1 MRRLVDEVLSA
12 TNRRCPIEFL
22 LAEMPTKV
30 QADERLLRHIFT
42 NLLTNAVKYSDAGR
56 VVQFEIVCAGADIVC
71 TIRDQGIGIPEADR
85 EWLFNA
91 FHRGRNVGDRP
102 GTGLGLVIVKRCVD
116 LHGGKIKVDS
126 KLGEGTSVTLRLPI
140 FSPESGACRRLG
152 KPAVKRSAH
161 RPKGLSRNRNTHAN
175 MKKILVIE
183 DEPEMRRNLTTILR
197 LEKFHPLP
205 AENGRV
211 GVELAKKE
219 KPDLILCDVMMPE
232 LDGYGVI
239 AALRADAATVAIPF
253 IFLTA
258 KGEKPDI
265 RAGMNLGADDYLTKP
280 VAKADLLAAIHSRLE
295 RAVQQAVPE
304 FKPNFHSAR
313 PLEEVFGLTPRVAET
328 LLWLAQGKTNGEIAI
343 ILSNSE
349 STVKKHVLEIFDK
362 LGVETRTAA
371 SLRAL
376 EVLSSPA
383 AHR

>member
-1 MRRLVDEVLSA
+1 
-12 TNRRCPIEFL
+12 
-22 LAEMPTKV
+22 
-30 QADERLLRHIFT
+30 
-42 NLLTNAVKYSDAGR
+42 
-56 VVQFEIVCAGADIVC
+56 
-71 TIRDQGIGIPEADR
+71 
-85 EWLFNA
+85 
-91 FHRGRNVGDRP
+91 
-102 GTGLGLVIVKRCVD
+102 
-116 LHGGKIKVDS
+116 
-126 KLGEGTSVTLRLPI
+126 
-140 FSPESGACRRLG
+140 
-152 KPAVKRSAH
+152 
-161 RPKGLSRNRNTHAN
+161 

-197 LEKFHPLP
+197 LEKFHPLS

-239 AALRADAATVAIPF
+239 AALHADAETVTIPF

-280 VAKADLLAAIHSRLE
+280 VAKADLLAAVRSRLE
-295 RAVQQAVPE
+295 RAWQQAVPE
-304 FKPNFHSAR
+304 FKPNFESAK
-313 PLEEVFGLTPRVAET
+313 PLEKVLGLTPRVAES
-328 LLWLAQGKTNGEIAI
+328 LLWLAQGKTNAEIAK
-343 ILSNSE
+343 ILGNSE
-349 STVKKHVLEIFDK
+349 STVKKHVLEIFEK

-383 AHR
+383 ARE